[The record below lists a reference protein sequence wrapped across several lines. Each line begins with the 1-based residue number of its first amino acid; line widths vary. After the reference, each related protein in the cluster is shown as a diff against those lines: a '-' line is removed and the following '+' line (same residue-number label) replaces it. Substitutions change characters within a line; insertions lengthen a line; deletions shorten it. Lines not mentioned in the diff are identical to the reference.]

1 MHLKNRMLTIALLV
15 VVGCSSQKS
24 VVTLPRAAAWQW
36 LTDLIADVNIASREL
51 DEKALSTIAAKLDSL
66 CDRAIVVAEIDDFE
80 ALPGEIEK
88 LSQLDRQLLHR
99 AEEQQVQ
106 RLPIA
111 WREFKFRLL
120 TQMQNR
126 MEQSFENDEAYSRL
140 EASRTAAA
148 KMDGGSYR
156 DFETHGRW
164 VFKQRISQML
174 PYIQANQQLSAT
186 KSNLL
191 NELVSSLSTI
201 TTPAERKRAW
211 LAIDRM
217 LDEIDLRK
225 SQSDY
230 EPFQRSAQGIY
241 PSGVDLIGQLRAE
254 QARESQPE
262 VAELATKVIQK
273 ADAQQQ
279 KPLDADFL
287 QQLAWSEAVHRALQ
301 ADSVKTIDGLTA
313 AEWIE
318 KGNAAQNDQ
327 LKIKYFSHAI
337 QLNPRYAPVY
347 NHRGNA
353 YQSTGQDAL
362 ALQDYSQAIDLDVRF
377 EPAYFN
383 RGNILEK
390 LNQFE
395 AAIVDFSRTLDFQP
409 RNALAY
415 FHRGRCYKGLGKFQ
429 EALGDFNQAIQIDP
443 TSAAAYNNRGDV
455 HRKLKD
461 DAAALRDYSRAIEL
475 DPANKIAYNNR
486 GLTYANQGKYQ
497 EAVRDY
503 EQAIKIAP
511 DYAAAYY
518 NLGTVHWSLKNWPQ
532 VIAAWEKY
540 LELEPNNKQVREW
553 LAFVKRQFSPK

>member
-1 MHLKNRMLTIALLV
+1 MHLKNRMLTMALLV
-15 VVGCSSQKS
+15 MVGCSSQKS
-24 VVTLPRAAAWQW
+24 VVTLQRADAWQW
-36 LTDLIADVNIASREL
+36 LTDLIANGNTGGREL
-51 DEKALSTIAAKLDSL
+51 DEKALATMAAKLDSL
-66 CDRAIVVAEIDDFE
+66 CDREIVVAEIHDFE
-80 ALPGEIEK
+80 ALPEEIEK

-99 AEEQQVQ
+99 AEEKQVQ

-120 TQMQNR
+120 TKMQNR
-126 MEQSFENDEAYSRL
+126 MEESFENDEAYTRL
-140 EASRTAAA
+140 EANRTIAS

-164 VFKQRISQML
+164 VFKQRVSQML

-191 NELVSSLSTI
+191 NEQVSSLTTI
-201 TTPAERKRAW
+201 TTPSERKRAW

-217 LDEIDLRK
+217 LDEIDLQK

-230 EPFQRSAQGIY
+230 EPFQRSARGIY
-241 PSGVDLIGQLRAE
+241 PGGVDLIGQLRAQRE
-254 QARESQPE
+254 RESQPE

-273 ADAQQQ
+273 ADARQQM
-279 KPLDADFL
+279 PLDEDFL

-318 KGNAAQNDQ
+318 KGTAAKNDQ

-337 QLNPRYAPVY
+337 QLNPRYAPAY

-353 YQSTGQDAL
+353 YQATGQDAL
-362 ALQDYSQAIDLDVRF
+362 ALQDYSQAINLDARF

-415 FHRGRCYKGLGKFQ
+415 FHRGRCYKGLSKFQ
-429 EALGDFNQAIQIDP
+429 EALADFNQAIQIDP
-443 TSAAAYNNRGDV
+443 TSATTYNNRGDV

-461 DAAALRDYSRAIEL
+461 DAAAIRDYTRAIEL

-497 EAVRDY
+497 EAIQDY